1 MQSTPHA
8 VPHPSRPMLHA
19 LAANWWLVLLRGIAG
34 ILFGIL
40 AFAWPGLT
48 LLTLIFLY
56 GAYALVDGACA
67 LIGVFTGRG
76 RTAPAWWLIIV
87 GICGIAAG
95 LIAFVYP
102 GLTAVV
108 LVLLIGA
115 WAIVHGVFE
124 IIGAIQL
131 RKEIQNEWMLILA
144 GAISVIFGVIIMAAP
159 GAGALGLVWAIA
171 AYSIVFGAMLVGFAF
186 RLRQHR
192 AA

>member
-1 MQSTPHA
+1 
-8 VPHPSRPMLHA
+8 
-19 LAANWWLVLLRGIAG
+19 G

-40 AFAWPGLT
+40 AFGWPGLT

-67 LIGVFTGRG
+67 LIGVFTGRA
-76 RTAPAWWLIIV
+76 RTAAPTWWLIIV

-102 GLTAVV
+102 GLTAIV

-171 AYSIVFGAMLVGFAF
+171 AYSIVFGA
-186 RLRQHR
+186 
-192 AA
+192 

>member
-1 MQSTPHA
+1 MGRLIRSQFRPVPVISFGAKHA
-8 VPHPSRPMLHA
+8 QHGQA
-19 LAANWWLVLLRGIAG
+19 LPCIECALLSPI
-34 ILFGIL
+34 
-40 AFAWPGLT
+40 WPGR
-48 LLTLIFLY
+48 Y

-67 LIGVFTGRG
+67 LIGVFTGRA
-76 RTAPAWWLIIV
+76 RTAPTWWLIIV

-95 LIAFVYP
+95 LIAFFYP
-102 GLTAVV
+102 GLTAIV

>member
-19 LAANWWLVLLRGIAG
+19 LAANWWLVLLRGIAS

-56 GAYALVDGACA
+56 GAYALIDGACA
-67 LIGVFTGRG
+67 LIGVFTGRA
-76 RTAPAWWLIIV
+76 RTAPTWWLIIV

-102 GLTAVV
+102 GLTAIV

-115 WAIVHGVFE
+115 WAIAHGVFE

-131 RKEIQNEWMLILA
+131 RKEIKNEWMLILA

>member
-1 MQSTPHA
+1 LLLHCYFSNGGPLNATPIDSQGHSLGQAKAVQINGRGGFSVKSYCAISARRLRLSTWKTLFFQRITFI
-8 VPHPSRPMLHA
+8 SESFRR
-19 LAANWWLVLLRGIAG
+19 VLLVWTSDIPSAS
-34 ILFGIL
+34 
-40 AFAWPGLT
+40 AT
-48 LLTLIFLY
+48 
-56 GAYALVDGACA
+56 
-67 LIGVFTGRG
+67 
-76 RTAPAWWLIIV
+76 
-87 GICGIAAG
+87 
-95 LIAFVYP
+95 
-102 GLTAVV
+102 
-108 LVLLIGA
+108 GA